1 MPFEITSK
9 PDRGNRLIAERH
21 GRARRR
27 GRGRNRAW
35 KSDRQTPAV

>member
-21 GRARRR
+21 GRAAPR
-27 GRGRNRAW
+27 GVAEIAPDFQPPDAG
-35 KSDRQTPAV
+35 S